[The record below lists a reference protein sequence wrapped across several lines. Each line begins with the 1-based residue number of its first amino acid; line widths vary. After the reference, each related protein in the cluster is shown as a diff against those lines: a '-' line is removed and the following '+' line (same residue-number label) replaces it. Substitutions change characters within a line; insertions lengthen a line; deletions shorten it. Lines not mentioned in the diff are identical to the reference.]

1 MNSKKFFA
9 LAKENGIEPCE
20 LSIIED
26 SSLNFSLFKKELIS
40 YSMNVNK
47 VISARGVFNGKMGS
61 GITEKDDKTTIDYL
75 LTSIKNGALL
85 NESEDEPIIFKGSEK
100 YCKARTFSKELK
112 EWPVEEKLKV
122 LHEIEDKLQ
131 AFDPRITDVEV
142 SYSDEEASS
151 QMLNSYGLVL
161 KSKSN
166 SFYISASVV
175 AKDGN
180 ETKSNWN
187 IFFSDKPNELDV
199 DKFVEETVSKCLA
212 KFHGET
218 IENGKYKAILTQDC
232 VADLLKAL
240 LSNVSSESVQ
250 KHSSLFEG
258 KLNTQVASKKLTVY
272 EKPLAKNF
280 FFSAF
285 DGEGVATQNK
295 TVIENGV
302 LKTYFYN
309 LNNAKKDG
317 VESTG
322 NGSKS
327 GNKVGI
333 KFSNIFVKP
342 GRTSFEGLVEKVHD
356 GVFITDI
363 TGLHA
368 GLNATSGDF
377 SLQAEGFHIKDGKV
391 DKPLTLITISGNL
404 FKLFNDIIAVGN
416 DTKLLVSAT
425 TTPSIAFK
433 NLKISA
439 E

>member
-1 MNSKKFFA
+1 M
-9 LAKENGIEPCE
+9 
-20 LSIIED
+20 
-26 SSLNFSLFKKELIS
+26 
-40 YSMNVNK
+40 
-47 VISARGVFNGKMGS
+47 
-61 GITEKDDKTTIDYL
+61 
-75 LTSIKNGALL
+75 
-85 NESEDEPIIFKGSEK
+85 
-100 YCKARTFSKELK
+100 
-112 EWPVEEKLKV
+112 
-122 LHEIEDKLQ
+122 
-131 AFDPRITDVEV
+131 
-142 SYSDEEASS
+142 
-151 QMLNSYGLVL
+151 
-161 KSKSN
+161 
-166 SFYISASVV
+166 
-175 AKDGN
+175 
-180 ETKSNWN
+180 
-187 IFFSDKPNELDV
+187 
-199 DKFVEETVSKCLA
+199 
-212 KFHGET
+212 
-218 IENGKYKAILTQDC
+218 
-232 VADLLKAL
+232 
-240 LSNVSSESVQ
+240 LSNVSSESIQ

-317 VESTG
+317 VQSTG

-377 SLQAEGFHIKDGKV
+377 SLQAEGFHIKDGKI
-391 DKPLTLITISGNL
+391 DKPLTLITVSGNL

-416 DTKLLVSAT
+416 DAKLLVSAT